1 MTYNLKFLPTAL
13 KEWKKLD
20 NSIRKQL
27 KKKLKERLLSPRISG
42 SELRGFKNHYKIKL
56 RSSGYRLVYEVVDEK
71 IYILV
76 IVIGKRN
83 RNEVYKQ
90 VKKRIK

>member
-1 MTYNLKFLPTAL
+1 MTYNLKFLPTAF

-20 NSIRKQL
+20 NSIQKQL
-27 KKKLKERLLSPRISG
+27 KKKLKERLINPHVPG
-42 SELRGFKNHYKIKL
+42 SELRGFKNYYKIKL
-56 RSSGYRLVYEVVDEK
+56 RSSGYRLVYEIVDK
-71 IYILV
+71 DIYILI

-90 VKKRIK
+90 AKKE